1 MNKNRKSKLVL
12 FSVIGL
18 AAVSIGTVGFATWVV
33 GVQKTETSLTVKAL
47 VDDTTNSSLY
57 LDAVASE
64 APVKIAEKVAYP
76 GSGETKQSYDVIT
89 TVTESSPS
97 DGITVDADALKFS
110 FTKLQFSI
118 GEAATMPTKLKI
130 ELLNGIDENVA
141 NKVTSENNK
150 LGSSLRSG
158 ESWNYL
164 SFNYTYTLR
173 TDAETDLN
181 GDNKVLKITE
191 SSELGKSYKT
201 YLIENKTFTF
211 DWGSF
216 FNKVSPVNYYNGLAK
231 NIDESGSSNKVEELF
246 NLADSAHAEI
256 KQMKTALT
264 AKNVVLNVKLSFVE

>member
-33 GVQKTETSLTVKAL
+33 GVQKTEASLTVKAL

-57 LDAVASE
+57 LDAVASTN
-64 APVKIAEKVAYP
+64 PVKIAEKEAYP
-76 GSGETKQSYDVIT
+76 VSGTKQPYDVIT
-89 TVTESSPS
+89 TVTESDPS

-130 ELLNGIDENVA
+130 ELLTGETENVA

-150 LGSSLRSG
+150 LGSSLRGG

-164 SFNYTYTLR
+164 SFNYTYTLSK
-173 TDAETDLN
+173 TSDTVLTGE
-181 GDNKVLKITE
+181 NKVLKITE
-191 SSELGKSYKT
+191 SPETGKSYKT
-201 YLIENKTFTF
+201 YVIENKTFTF

-216 FNKVSPVNYYNGLAK
+216 FNSKSPVNYYNGLAK
-231 NIDESGSSNKVEELF
+231 TIYGDGSTNKVEELF

-264 AKNVVLNVKLSFVE
+264 ASNVVLNVKLSFVK

>member
-76 GSGETKQSYDVIT
+76 SSGEKQPYDVIT
-89 TVTESSPS
+89 TETESSPS

-118 GEAATMPTKLKI
+118 GEAATMHTKLKI
-130 ELLNGIDENVA
+130 ELLKGVDENVA
-141 NKVTSENNK
+141 NKVSSENNK
-150 LGSSLRSG
+150 LGSSLRG
-158 ESWNYL
+158 GTSWNYL
-164 SFNYTYTLR
+164 SFDYTYTLS
-173 TDAETDLN
+173 TTLDTNLIDE
-181 GDNKVLKITE
+181 NKVTREGSKKT
-191 SSELGKSYKT
+191 GKW
-201 YLIENKTFTF
+201 I
-211 DWGSF
+211 
-216 FNKVSPVNYYNGLAK
+216 
-231 NIDESGSSNKVEELF
+231 
-246 NLADSAHAEI
+246 
-256 KQMKTALT
+256 
-264 AKNVVLNVKLSFVE
+264 VK

>member
-76 GSGETKQSYDVIT
+76 SSGEKQPYDVIT

-118 GEAATMPTKLKI
+118 GEVATMPTKLKI
-130 ELLNGIDENVA
+130 ELLKGVDENVA
-141 NKVTSENNK
+141 NKVSSENNK
-150 LGSSLRSG
+150 LGSSLRG
-158 ESWNYL
+158 GTSWNYL
-164 SFNYTYTLR
+164 SFDYTYTLS
-173 TDAETDLN
+173 TTLDTNLIDE
-181 GDNKVLKITE
+181 NKVLKITE
-191 SSELGKSYKT
+191 SPETGKSYKT
-201 YLIENKTFTF
+201 YVIENKTFTF

-216 FNKVSPVNYYNGLAK
+216 FNSKSPVNYYNGLAET
-231 NIDESGSSNKVEELF
+231 IWDGESTNKVEKLF

-264 AKNVVLNVKLSFVE
+264 AENVVLNVKLSFVK

>member
-76 GSGETKQSYDVIT
+76 SSGEKQPYDVIT
-89 TVTESSPS
+89 TETESSPS

-130 ELLNGIDENVA
+130 ELLKGVDENVA
-141 NKVTSENNK
+141 NKVSSENNK
-150 LGSSLRSG
+150 LGSSLRG
-158 ESWNYL
+158 GTSWNYL
-164 SFNYTYTLR
+164 SFDYTYTLS
-173 TDAETDLN
+173 TTLDTNLIDE
-181 GDNKVLKITE
+181 NKVLKITE
-191 SSELGKSYKT
+191 SPETGKSYKT
-201 YLIENKTFTF
+201 YVIENKTFTF

-216 FNKVSPVNYYNGLAK
+216 FNSKSPVNYYNGLAET
-231 NIDESGSSNKVEELF
+231 IWDGESTNKVEKLF

-264 AKNVVLNVKLSFVE
+264 AENVVLNVKLSFVK